1 MHCSRTPTPAAPLLL
16 LRLLRARVGALL
28 CVSGLL
34 GLLAVPGGMSAQ
46 SVDPATWRVDAP
58 PPAGYDREWAAAETW
73 ASLEALIR
81 IDTQNPPGNE
91 LEAALW
97 FEAYFRDLEGV
108 EIHVHETT
116 AGRANVVA
124 RLRAVEPEL
133 APVIVMGHL
142 DVVGADPESWST
154 PPFEPT
160 VRGDYLY
167 GRGTIDDKGMLAAAA
182 TAFRLLA
189 RDREALRRDV
199 IFLGTADEEAG
210 GSEGIDALLAERPE
224 LISDAEFAIN
234 EGGRIRVVDGRIRTV
249 NIQTVEKVPYNV
261 VARAGGPSGHGSVPL
276 PENALAALA
285 RAASRVHDWRPPVRL
300 NETTRLYFQRLAEVE
315 SDPEMRR
322 AMEGIAGATDAAEI
336 DSHAVVL
343 ARDPL
348 HNAVLRT
355 GASLTILDGGFR
367 SNVIPSEGTAT
378 FNVRILPE
386 EDIEEVVREM
396 QRVGGEPSVTFTLS
410 GAPAEQVPAASP
422 VDTDLFRAMEGVA
435 NTMAPDAVVMP
446 FMSTG
451 ATDAQATRAAGIP
464 TYGILPMPLPMEDEL
479 RMHGD
484 DERVPIPALG
494 WATEYLYRVLGEVV
508 W

>member
-1 MHCSRTPTPAAPLLL
+1 MHASAPPTA
-16 LRLLRARVGALL
+16 RLLVTGFLAP
-28 CVSGLL
+28 GLVL
-34 GLLAVPGGMSAQ
+34 TGLLALPAGGWAQ
-46 SVDPATWRVDAP
+46 SVDPATWEVAAP
-58 PPAGYDREWAAAETW
+58 PPVGYDREWAATETRE
-73 ASLEALIR
+73 SLEALIR

-97 FEAYFRDLEGV
+97 FEAYFQDLDGV
-108 EIHVHETT
+108 GIHVHETA
-116 AGRANVVA
+116 AGRANIVA
-124 RLRAVEPEL
+124 RLRAENPDL

-261 VARAGGPSGHGSVPL
+261 VATAAGPSGHGSVPL
-276 PENALAALA
+276 PENALAALS
-285 RAASRVHDWRPPVRL
+285 RAAARVHAWRPPVRL

-315 SDPEMRR
+315 SDPFLRA
-322 AMEGIAGATDAAEI
+322 AMEGIAGATDEAGIQRHAA
-336 DSHAVVL
+336 VL
-343 ARDPL
+343 EQEPL

-396 QRVGGEPSVTFTLS
+396 QRVGGEPSVSFSLS

-422 VDTDLFRAMEGVA
+422 VNTDLFRAMEGVA